1 MVKVTFGG
9 KAGLAKNTFM
19 LYLLTFSSYFFG
31 LVTVPYLTRV
41 LGPGVYGKIGVAFA
55 FATFM
60 QLIFDFG
67 FILSATA
74 DVTKKRG
81 DTFGL
86 SSLMTSITICKLFL
100 IIASSVVC
108 LLVAGFWSAG
118 DIDLPLYALYFS
130 YVAVN
135 SLLPDYLYR
144 GLEQMEKITIRTVII
159 KVLFTCCIFIFV
171 RDSDHYLLVP
181 VFYLLGS
188 AVALVAS
195 FIDVW
200 RSYRVRFVS
209 VPPKVVKDDFLKSCP
224 FFISRFM
231 LNAYTTANT
240 MLLGA
245 LYPGSEL
252 VGFYSANEKVI
263 TAGKGAITP
272 ISDSLYPH
280 MVRTKDFRLLKKLIP
295 IGEVVIL
302 VGCAVAFVWA
312 EEVCSLLFG
321 ESYRAAG
328 NVLRCM
334 LPLLPIVFPSYVIGY
349 PGLTPLG
356 LQDVANRSVMFGAC
370 CQIAGLIIGY
380 LLSSLSVYYVALLT
394 CLTEFVVLAIR
405 LAAFSGGLLRR
416 SNAGQD

>member
-1 MVKVTFGG
+1 MVKKTLGG

-41 LGPGVYGKIGVAFA
+41 LGPGVYGEIGVAAA

-81 DTFGL
+81 SASEL
-86 SSLMTSITICKLFL
+86 SSLMTSITICKLIL
-100 IIASSVVC
+100 IGASSVVC
-108 LLVAGFWSAG
+108 LLFAGLWSDAEL
-118 DIDLPLYALYFS
+118 DLPLYVLYFA

-144 GLEQMEKITIRTVII
+144 GLEQMEKITIRTVAI
-159 KVLFTCCIFIFV
+159 KVLFTCCIFVFV
-171 RDSDHYLLVP
+171 RGEAQYLLVP

-188 AVALVAS
+188 AVALAAS
-195 FIDVW
+195 FVDVW
-200 RSYRVRFVS
+200 RSYRVRFVPVS
-209 VPPKVVKDDFLKSCP
+209 FGTVRGDFLESCP
-224 FFISRFM
+224 FFVSRFM
-231 LNAYTTANT
+231 LNAYTTVNT
-240 MLLGA
+240 MLLGG

-252 VGFYSANEKVI
+252 IGFYSANEKII

-280 MVRTKDFRLLKKLIP
+280 MVRTKDFRLLKRLIP
-295 IGEVVIL
+295 IGEGVIL
-302 VGCAVAFVWA
+302 VGCAVVFVWA
-312 EEVCSLLFG
+312 EDVCALVFG

-328 NVLRCM
+328 DVLRCM

-356 LQDVANRSVMFGAC
+356 LQNVANRSVLFGAC
-370 CQIAGLIIGY
+370 CQIAGLVIGY
-380 LLSSLSVYYVALLT
+380 LLGVLSVYYVALLT
-394 CLTEFVVLAIR
+394 CLTEFVVLSIR
-405 LAAFSGGLLRR
+405 LVAFSKGLRR
-416 SNAGQD
+416 RFNAGQD

>member
-1 MVKVTFGG
+1 MAKKTLGG

-41 LGPGVYGKIGVAFA
+41 LGPGVYGEIGVAAA

-81 DTFGL
+81 NAFEL
-86 SSLMTSITICKLFL
+86 SSLMTSITICKLIL
-100 IIASSVVC
+100 IGASSVVC
-108 LLVAGFWSAG
+108 LLVAGLWA
-118 DIDLPLYALYFS
+118 DAELDLPLYALYFA

-144 GLEQMEKITIRTVII
+144 GLEQMEKITIRTVFI
-159 KVLFTCCIFIFV
+159 KVLFICCIFVFV
-171 RDSDHYLLVP
+171 RGEAQYLLVP

-188 AVALVAS
+188 AAALAAS
-195 FIDVW
+195 FVDVW
-200 RSYRVRFVS
+200 RSYRVRFVPVS
-209 VPPKVVKDDFLKSCP
+209 LGTVRGDFLESCP
-224 FFISRFM
+224 FFVSRFM
-231 LNAYTTANT
+231 LNAYTTVNT

-252 VGFYSANEKVI
+252 IGFYSANEKII

-280 MVRTKDFRLLKKLIP
+280 MVRTKDFRLLKRLIP
-295 IGEVVIL
+295 VGEAVIL
-302 VGCAVAFVWA
+302 AGCAVVFVCA
-312 EEVCSLLFG
+312 EDVCALFFG

-328 NVLRCM
+328 DVLRCM

-356 LQDVANRSVMFGAC
+356 LQNVANTSVMFGAC
-370 CQIAGLIIGY
+370 CQIAGLVIGY
-380 LLSSLSVYYVALLT
+380 LLGMLSVNYVALLT
-394 CLTEFVVLAIR
+394 CLTEFFVLSIR
-405 LAAFSGGLLRR
+405 LVAFSRRLRRR